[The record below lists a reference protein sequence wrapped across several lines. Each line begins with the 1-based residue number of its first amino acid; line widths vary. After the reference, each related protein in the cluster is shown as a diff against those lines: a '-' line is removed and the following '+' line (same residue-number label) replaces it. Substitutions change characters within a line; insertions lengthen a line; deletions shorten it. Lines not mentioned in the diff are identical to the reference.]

1 MTSDRRDIETAVA
14 ICQEAGALALDYF
27 RKRETLS
34 VDLKGPQDWVT
45 EADRNVELLIRKRL
59 SEAWPEDGIVGEE
72 HADEP
77 GASGFRWVI
86 DPIDGTANFV
96 NGIPV
101 WCVIL
106 AGVIDGETKI
116 GVIHDPCHDETFVA
130 VKGGG
135 ASLNGK
141 PLKVAD
147 GVPIGS
153 GTISVGYSNRIE
165 ARNVIP
171 VIEDLLDQGAMFHRN
186 ASGGLTLAYVA
197 AGRLLGYLEEHMN
210 AWDCLAGQLLIHEA
224 GGVVEEQNADEMIE
238 VGGRVVVG
246 TKQVFEA
253 LKKIGEARWA
263 RGG

>member
-1 MTSDRRDIETAVA
+1 MPSDRRDIETAVA
-14 ICQEAGALALDYF
+14 ICREAGELALDYF
-27 RKRETLS
+27 RKRESLA
-34 VDLKGPQDWVT
+34 VDRKGPQDWVT

-59 SEAWPEDGIVGEE
+59 SETWPDDGIVGEE
-72 HADEP
+72 HAAAP

-106 AGVIDGETKI
+106 AGVVDGETRI
-116 GVIHDPCHDETFVA
+116 GVIHDPCHDETFIA
-130 VKGGG
+130 VRGEG
-135 ASLNGK
+135 ATLNGK
-141 PLKVAD
+141 PLSVAE

-153 GTISVGYSNRIE
+153 GTVSVGYSNRIE

-171 VIEDLLDQGAMFHRN
+171 VIEDLLGQGAMFHRN

-224 GGVVEEQNADEMIE
+224 GGVIEEQNADDMIE
-238 VGGRVVVG
+238 LGGRVVAG
-246 TKQVFEA
+246 SKDVFET
-253 LKKIGEARWA
+253 LKTIADARWVSQ
-263 RGG
+263 G